1 MLDFLSISVSLGFAL
16 PQLRRIQDNC
26 TRLLARVR
34 FKLVRQPCTD
44 ELTGRR
50 TAGLLRFFGRQQ
62 AGPAVPVV
70 SPRHCH
76 PPSLCAPSVPD
87 LSRLVARIIHCSVL
101 YRSRRCRPA
110 RSEPT
115 GRWLRRWPVQRR
127 LIRHGGGRRIGVRV
141 EESRGSCRLY
151 GGGLALLRGVS
162 KRERRRSPAAVQRL
176 ALRTRTPEYPV
187 GSESQPSGSHS
198 TGGPSIARSV
208 PN

>member
-1 MLDFLSISVSLGFAL
+1 MSSSITAARS
-16 PQLRRIQDNC
+16 QLA
-26 TRLLARVR
+26 TARTP
-34 FKLVRQPCTD
+34 RQ
-44 ELTGRR
+44 
-50 TAGLLRFFGRQQ
+50 TAGMHRSR
-62 AGPAVPVV
+62 AAHPVR
-70 SPRHCH
+70 SSKPK
-76 PPSLCAPSVPD
+76 LCAPSVPD

-127 LIRHGGGRRIGVRV
+127 LIRHGGGRRVGVRV
-141 EESRGSCRLY
+141 EESRGGCRLY